1 MKIKLYDKL
10 YNKDGTV
17 EYVINQKEFNKL
29 LEPFQLKWYQKL
41 SLRLQR
47 TYLFSSPRKFTKIFL
62 SNKDWRKYEK

>member
-29 LEPFQLKWYQKL
+29 LKPFQLKWYQKL

-47 TYLFSSPRKFTKIFL
+47 IYLFSSPRKFTKIFL
-62 SNKDWRKYEK
+62 SNKDRRIE

>member
-1 MKIKLYDKL
+1 MKNKLYDKL

-29 LEPFQLKWYQKL
+29 LKPFQLKWYQKL

-47 TYLFSSPRKFTKIFL
+47 TYLFSNPRKFTKIFL
-62 SNKDWRKYEK
+62 SSKGRKKE

>member
-1 MKIKLYDKL
+1 MIYNKL

-17 EYVINQKEFNKL
+17 EYVINQKELNKL
-29 LEPFQLKWYQKL
+29 LKPFQLKWNQKL

-62 SNKDWRKYEK
+62 SSKDWRKYEK